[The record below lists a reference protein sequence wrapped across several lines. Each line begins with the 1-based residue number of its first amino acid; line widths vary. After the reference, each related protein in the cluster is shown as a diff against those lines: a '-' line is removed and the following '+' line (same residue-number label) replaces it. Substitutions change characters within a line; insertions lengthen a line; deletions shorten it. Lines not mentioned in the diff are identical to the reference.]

1 MAYAHIASVAVA
13 SPGGTPATTSAI
25 DTTGANLIVIS
36 VGDGGTSTPT
46 DSKGNTWTGLTVRN
60 VGGDLRGRLYYSYA
74 PTVGTGH
81 TFTVPNSYGAIAVA
95 AFSGA
100 VASPFDVEN
109 GAADTDGGGTTQ
121 PGSVTPSE
129 NSEIVITGL
138 GLGGSANTLSING
151 GFTIAASVDG
161 IHGTQYGAAIA
172 YLIQTTAAAANPT
185 WSYSGG
191 STAICATI
199 ASFKDT
205 PAASAVSLPP
215 ILSLLQRVPALRMR

>member
-36 VGDGGTSTPT
+36 VGDGNSSAPT
-46 DSKGNTWTGLTVRN
+46 DSKSNTWTGLTAIT
-60 VGGDLRGRLYYSYA
+60 GGSTRGRLYYSYA

-81 TFTVPNSYGAIAVA
+81 TFTVPHSYGAIAVA

-100 VASPFDVEN
+100 TAAPFDVEN
-109 GAADTDGGGTTQ
+109 GTFDSDGGGTSQ

-129 NSEIVITGL
+129 NSEIVIAGL
-138 GLGGSANTLSING
+138 GIGGSANTLSING

-161 IHGTQYGAAIA
+161 ISGTQYGAAIA